1 MGQSA
6 QLHARQPASV
16 VMEHAILDALQHV
29 WMAVE
34 NRAPLV
40 VKEVAILNAQ
50 DVIRSVLVVI
60 IHVSHRA
67 RAYVKL
73 LATLDVRKAAIAYA
87 NQVVHLVVP
96 IHVVPSVLVNA
107 PVSAIIHALV
117 HVLEIARAHLCRIQY
132 TNQV

>member
-1 MGQSA
+1 M
-6 QLHARQPASV
+6 
-16 VMEHAILDALQHV
+16 
-29 WMAVE
+29 
-34 NRAPLV
+34 
-40 VKEVAILNAQ
+40 
-50 DVIRSVLVVI
+50 I

-87 NQVVHLVVP
+87 NRVVHLVVP